1 MHSRDRAFNGVNFAQ
16 KDRMFLSGRGPFAGT
31 SPVRATFPSSHLTL
45 SLFYIVRSILQP
57 SESLS
62 PHLARLFLN
71 GASRI
76 SFWEL
81 SSYYL
86 TVFSLILILSLAAG
100 HATFDSHSTNMLYSL
115 QRYVHFRHFL
125 KQFSFLMSQPT
136 WIITWSAKKAPSFF
150 PTNTVLL
157 LNTSNRLKSNKTLH
171 DVV

>member
-1 MHSRDRAFNGVNFAQ
+1 MYSSMHLRDRAFNSVNFAR
-16 KDRMFLSGRGPFAGT
+16 KDRMFLSGRGSFAGT
-31 SPVRATFPSSHLTL
+31 SPMRATFLSLHLTL

-86 TVFSLILILSLAAG
+86 AVFFLPFSSLSLAADR
-100 HATFDSHSTNMLYSL
+100 ATFDSHSTTMLYSL
-115 QRYVHFRHFL
+115 QRYVRSRHFL
-125 KQFSFLMSQPT
+125 KQLSFLMSLPT
-136 WIITWSAKKAPSFF
+136 WIITSPAKKAPSPFF
-150 PTNTVLL
+150 PAREYCSAT
-157 LNTSNRLKSNKTLH
+157 
-171 DVV
+171 

>member
-1 MHSRDRAFNGVNFAQ
+1 MHSRDRAFNGVNFAR
-16 KDRMFLSGRGPFAGT
+16 KDRMFLSGRGSFAGT

-86 TVFSLILILSLAAG
+86 SVFFLSSSSYPSPPATQPSTHTPLTCFILSNATSILAI
-100 HATFDSHSTNMLYSL
+100 SWS
-115 QRYVHFRHFL
+115 
-125 KQFSFLMSQPT
+125 SF
-136 WIITWSAKKAPSFF
+136 PSSC
-150 PTNTVLL
+150 PNP
-157 LNTSNRLKSNKTLH
+157 RE
-171 DVV
+171 